1 MGGKSAPRVACGAN
15 YPSQERAISPAART
29 TLFTRVVQFCPR
41 TGGRVEVEGERA
53 AICRAIEA
61 ESRREGEGGEEEE
74 RKIEDSE
81 RRSQQQRNFQQQKAA
96 HIAGIYVIYTPKK
109 ATGAGSE
116 QQAAR
121 RKAQGASAR
130 PCASARQPKR
140 SKAPKR
146 PKTKAKAKAKA
157 NIQEQKAKSKKQ
169 KAKSKRSWLIY

>member
-53 AICRAIEA
+53 AICRAIGEA

-81 RRSQQQRNFQQQKAA
+81 RRSQQQQQKAA

-140 SKAPKR
+140 SKAPKTKDQR
-146 PKTKAKAKAKA
+146 PKPKSAKAI
-157 NIQEQKAKSKKQ
+157 IQEQ